1 MTIDIK
7 NKDEVIQ
14 KTLAILEER
23 AGKKQLINYGE
34 LYPQIGLNT
43 ENVEDRNR
51 GAFILAEVNKITI
64 QSKNVML
71 SSLVTL
77 REKQYPA
84 QGFFE
89 FAVEQNRMNQT
100 KNEKKLLA
108 FWAEE
113 VSKVFKAYDE
123 R

>member
-113 VSKVFKAYDE
+113 VS
-123 R
+123 